1 MLGCS
6 SLTTAMWFW
15 KESVMI
21 ENAKV
26 LGALRFGC
34 DEEDIKVTI
43 GNGIVEVLQKSTGA
57 AIYYLIEDFDDAY
70 EDDCE

>member
-1 MLGCS
+1 
-6 SLTTAMWFW
+6 
-15 KESVMI
+15 MI